1 MRLFILLFLF
11 LFNSSAFADV
21 QHKASWASNDL
32 GSDCGTVQ
40 STWLALNPHYFPV
53 GKAPVA
59 FNYPY
64 SPPSGFSNFGVWFSP
79 SPSVICVIYVSQ
91 KWPSGAF
98 LNPNGDAHTFNFYV
112 KVTERDPCQDKA
124 GKSVEGEE
132 LRIGVTGPK
141 APFPSDFCFSSCQ
154 VVGPSGNYADVYG
167 SLNGKWTASIFG
179 DRLKTR
185 LYTGASCKETSDT
198 SVDKPPEAKITTC
211 KKTECP
217 GQVNG
222 VNVCVPCTSLS
233 SDTGNDSGSTTEKTD
248 GSKVTTESKSTTT
261 CEGDKCTTTTT
272 TTNTTTNSDGSEGGT
287 ETKTDSKTESKETF
301 CKENPTF
308 AGCVPSGFSTSTCD
322 VAPTCTGDAIQCA
335 IAAQQ
340 HKSYCDL
347 MATPTPISELGTN
360 SANGELTPSS
370 HPLNQAET
378 SPFNFAGAFDTSGGG
393 GCPAD
398 VSIMDVVVPLSKT
411 CDGLNALGIA
421 ALGISIIWAA
431 RVVFGG

>member
-1 MRLFILLFLF
+1 MRLFVLLFLF
-11 LFNSSAFADV
+11 LFNSSAFAADPINWYYFGT
-21 QHKASWASNDL
+21 SFRSDL
-32 GSDCGTVQ
+32 LERTEEAACYTYAAYRRGSQVNIISPYCYFRVPSSSVDGGTIPV
-40 STWLALNPHYFPV
+40 SATWQ
-53 GKAPVA
+53 
-59 FNYPY
+59 
-64 SPPSGFSNFGVWFSP
+64 
-79 SPSVICVIYVSQ
+79 I
-91 KWPSGAF
+91 AF
-98 LNPNGDAHTFNFYV
+98 LCPDKSNPINGKCSDP
-112 KVTERDPCQDKA
+112 DPCQDKA
-124 GKSVEGEE
+124 GESVQGEE

-141 APFPSDFCFSSCQ
+141 VPFPSDFCYNTCQ
-154 VVGPSGNYADVYG
+154 VVGPPGNYADVYG

-217 GQVNG
+217 VQVNG
-222 VNVCVPCTSLS
+222 VNVCVPCTSVS

-272 TTNTTTNSDGSEGGT
+272 TTNTTTNSDGSDGGT

-308 AGCVPSGFSTSTCD
+308 AGCVPSGFSASTCD

-335 IAAQQ
+335 IVSQQ
-340 HKSYCDL
+340 QRSYCDL

-360 SANGELTPSS
+360 AANGLLTPLD
-370 HPLNQAET
+370 HPLNQSET
-378 SPFNFAGAFDTSGGG
+378 SAFNFAGAFDTSGGG

-431 RVVFGG
+431 RIVFAG